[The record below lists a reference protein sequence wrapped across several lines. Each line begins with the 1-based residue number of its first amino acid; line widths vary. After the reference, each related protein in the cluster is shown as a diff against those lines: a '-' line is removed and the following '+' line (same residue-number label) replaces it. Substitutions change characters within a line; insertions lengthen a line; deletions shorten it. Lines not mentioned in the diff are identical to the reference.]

1 MNARLSKYFTSDEKP
16 FEYAKVFLLKRW
28 KVTYHFSFCY
38 SKHDICQ
45 HKPSPPDSHDIRIIC
60 SKACKEYIIIS
71 FRVKSMPRFLDISIP
86 RCLEPVESSNLSE
99 TSGKCRGLKIY
110 IIPNQSH
117 VGFLLLLPCL
127 KDTTIL
133 NTCIPQW

>member
-45 HKPSPPDSHDIRIIC
+45 HKPSPDSHDIGIIC

-86 RCLEPVESSNLSE
+86 QCLEPVESSNLSE

-110 IIPNQSH
+110 IIPNQITC
-117 VGFLLLLPCL
+117 GFFCCCCHALR
-127 KDTTIL
+127 
-133 NTCIPQW
+133 IPRS